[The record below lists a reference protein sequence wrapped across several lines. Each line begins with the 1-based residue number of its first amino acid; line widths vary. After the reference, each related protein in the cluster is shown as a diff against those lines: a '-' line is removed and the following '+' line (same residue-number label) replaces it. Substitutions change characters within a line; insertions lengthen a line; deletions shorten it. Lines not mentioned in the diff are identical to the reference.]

1 MGSPEKLYPHSRLRR
16 LTSQQKK
23 KLHQRIKQEVK
34 KHPMATEV
42 ISAHRSMTRELK
54 KKLPKI

>member
-16 LTSQQKK
+16 LSSAQKK
-23 KLHQRIKQEVK
+23 RLHARIKQELK
-34 KHPMATEV
+34 KNPMARQI
-42 ISAHRSMTRELK
+42 ISAHKAMTKELI